1 MGGGRCPL
9 ECARAHDSPMAR
21 ARTFSHQRNGRARS
35 AGPGRRRTGETRP
48 AVARWDAKDAPTR
61 KRARPDPPTHAPSPG
76 WAGALRLVRWGAL
89 RTVWVWTMFSSNRPV
104 KCFGDVLKCQPPN
117 VPSPVQV
124 LCVGTCRTYLA
135 SYWCTAVP
143 HLPHSWCPCRRR
155 AAAGSGALRDGE
167 LREHL
172 PVLPSMPSGKCTSGL
187 GADSWRAGAPI
198 ACEHPPS
205 LLPSE
210 SSGCERAPRA
220 LRARAEPQ
228 PAAGR

>member
-1 MGGGRCPL
+1 MRPRPRLPHG
-9 ECARAHDSPMAR
+9 ARAHVLTPAQWASAQCRTRASADGRNAAGGGEVGCEGRPHAQAR
-21 ARTFSHQRNGRARS
+21 ASRPPHTRPITGLGGRVAVGAMGCAAHCLGLDDVFIKPPCQVFWGRSQMSTAQRAKS
-35 AGPGRRRTGETRP
+35 CAGP
-48 AVARWDAKDAPTR
+48 VCWY
-61 KRARPDPPTHAPSPG
+61 
-76 WAGALRLVRWGAL
+76 
-89 RTVWVWTMFSSNRPV
+89 M
-104 KCFGDVLKCQPPN
+104 
-117 VPSPVQV
+117 
-124 LCVGTCRTYLA
+124 YLA